1 MSQLI
6 DLDPGDLG
14 ILVALVG
21 VAIALSAWQK
31 IGVEFKFAMAA
42 GRSIVQ
48 LLILGYVLDFI
59 FALNNIWAVV
69 GILAVMLSVSAI
81 VTRNGIS
88 KKIPLLLPLLW
99 ISMFISTFMVLFYVN
114 FLIIQPEPWYAPQYF
129 IPLGGMVLS
138 SAMNGAAIAGER
150 LVKTVNASQGEIE
163 THLSLGATPQQAI
176 AAYRR
181 EAIGAALIPSINQMA
196 VAGIFMIPGFM
207 GGILL
212 SGVDQNQVP
221 LQAASSAASYQILL
235 LFMMAFANLLTTVL
249 LTQGLCRQFFNA
261 EAQLK

>member
-1 MSQLI
+1 MLY
-6 DLDPGDLG
+6 LHGK
-14 ILVALVG
+14 
-21 VAIALSAWQK
+21 K
-31 IGVEFKFAMAA
+31 IGLEFKFAIAA
-42 GRSIVQ
+42 VRSIIQ
-48 LLILGYVLDFI
+48 LLILGYILDVI
-59 FALNNIWAVV
+59 FALNNIWAVG
-69 GILAVMLSVSAI
+69 GILAIILTVSAI

-88 KKIPLLLPLLW
+88 QKIPLLLPLLW
-99 ISMFISTFMVLFYVN
+99 ISMFISTSVVLFYVN

-138 SAMNGAAIAGER
+138 SAMNAAAIAGER
-150 LVKTVNASQGEIE
+150 LVKTVNASQWEIE

-176 AAYRR
+176 AGYRQA
-181 EAIGAALIPSINQMA
+181 AIGAALIPSINQMA
-196 VAGIFMIPGFM
+196 IAGIFIIPGFM
-207 GGILL
+207 SGILL

-235 LFMMAFANLLTTVL
+235 FLMMAVANLLTTVL

>member
-31 IGVEFKFAMAA
+31 IGLEFKFAIAA

-69 GILAVMLSVSAI
+69 GILAVMLTVSAI

-99 ISMFISTFMVLFYVN
+99 ISMFTSTSVVLLYVN
-114 FLIIQPEPWYAPQYF
+114 FLIIQPEPWYAPQYV

-138 SAMNGAAIAGER
+138 SAMNAAAIAGER
-150 LVKTVNASQGEIE
+150 LVKTVNASQWEIE

-235 LFMMAFANLLTTVL
+235 LFMMAVANLLTTVL
-249 LTQGLCRQFFNA
+249 LTRGLCRQFFNA